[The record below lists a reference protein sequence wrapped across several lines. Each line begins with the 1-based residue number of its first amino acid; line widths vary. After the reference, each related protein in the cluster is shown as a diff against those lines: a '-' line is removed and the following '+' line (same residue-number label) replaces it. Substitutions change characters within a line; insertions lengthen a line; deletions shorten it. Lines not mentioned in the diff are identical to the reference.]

1 MINSS
6 ISMYNDL
13 KIPTKKEKA
22 MRKLFACL
30 GLFLLAYLLLVPT
43 AVYAQGPE
51 IPPTPKGPGGIVEFL
66 GLLLENIREFVE
78 GLLGGGSEPLP

>member
-1 MINSS
+1 
-6 ISMYNDL
+6 
-13 KIPTKKEKA
+13 
-22 MRKLFACL
+22 MRKVFACL